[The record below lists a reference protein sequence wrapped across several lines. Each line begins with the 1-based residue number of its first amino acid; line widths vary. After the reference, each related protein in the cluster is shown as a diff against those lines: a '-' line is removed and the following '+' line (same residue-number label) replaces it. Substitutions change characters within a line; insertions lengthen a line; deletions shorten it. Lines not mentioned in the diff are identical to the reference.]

1 MSALLSGPLDAI
13 ERCDTKNS
21 TGSEQFR
28 FFPQFS
34 GVLRLKKESTL
45 KGVSEQFGVSGSGG
59 TAEVPVQ
66 SRPISYSIHGGG
78 AVGQGPSS
86 PLSLTTTTNSAGSR
100 APSMSS
106 PSPQPPPAHSHPF
119 PTPPHRRAEG
129 SEGANHKPA
138 SPGWVTTQ
146 SSFSTFA
153 LWTQFCSRFC

>member
-1 MSALLSGPLDAI
+1 M
-13 ERCDTKNS
+13 
-21 TGSEQFR
+21 
-28 FFPQFS
+28 
-34 GVLRLKKESTL
+34 LRLKKESTL
-45 KGVSEQFGVSGSGG
+45 KGVPEQCGMSGSGG
-59 TAEVPVQ
+59 TAEPVQ

-138 SPGWVTTQ
+138 SPGWVTTKQ
-146 SSFSTFA
+146 YFYSFA
-153 LWTQFCSRFC
+153 LGTQFHNVLVNCKHNFIAKLPLAFFFKKKLD